1 MGREDPERGLMTFLT
16 SVLAFLVAIG
26 ILVTVHEYG
35 HYLAARMMG
44 VKVLRFSVGFGRPL
58 FTRHF
63 GRDRTEFVIAAVP
76 LGGYVK
82 MLDEREG
89 TVPPA
94 DVARAFNQK
103 SLSARTFVV
112 SAGPAANFLLAIV
125 LYAVMFM
132 VGVGGVKPVLG
143 EIAPDTPAAAAG
155 LERGQEILRV
165 GDRAVVDWEQANL
178 RLLDHAVRGER
189 VALLLREEDGREVE
203 HDLDLSDRQGLLGE
217 GQFLERV
224 GLRPYRPMLEPRIGS
239 VEGGSPA
246 AAAGLEVGD
255 RVLAVGGEPVGDWD
269 RWVEVVRAHPESD
282 LQVTVERDGRTLE
295 LRMSPEPVDADG
307 TTIGRIGA
315 GVDTDQSAARDMA
328 VLVRQGPISAF
339 VSGIE
344 RTWDVTT
351 LTLGILWRMVTGDA
365 SVKNISG
372 PVTIA
377 EFAGVSAVIGISA
390 FLGFLGLVSV
400 SLGII
405 NLLPIPMLDGGHLL
419 YYAAEAV
426 KGSPVSERTQ
436 MIGQQVGLLAIA
448 GLMTLALYND
458 LTRLFG

>member
-1 MGREDPERGLMTFLT
+1 MTFLT
-16 SVLAFLVAIG
+16 SLLAFAVAIG
-26 ILVTVHEYG
+26 VLVTVHEYG
-35 HYLAARMMG
+35 HYLAARLVG
-44 VKVLRFSVGFGRPL
+44 VKVLRFSVGFGRPI
-58 FTRHF
+58 FKRYF
-63 GRDRTEFVIAAVP
+63 GRDRTEFVIAALP

-89 TVPPA
+89 P
-94 DVARAFNQK
+94 VAQEEVTRAFNQK
-103 SLSARTFVV
+103 GLGARTFVV
-112 SAGPAANFLLAIV
+112 SAGPAANFLLAILV
-125 LYAVMFM
+125 YAVMFM
-132 VGVGGVKPVLG
+132 VGVGGIKPILG
-143 EIAPDTPAAAAG
+143 EVAPDTPAAEAG

-165 GDRAVVDWEQANL
+165 GDREVADWEQANL
-178 RLLDHAVRGER
+178 RLLDHAVRGEA
-189 VALLLREEDGREVE
+189 VTLLLRGTDGREIEREV
-203 HDLDLSDRQGLLGE
+203 DLRDRQALLAE
-217 GQFLERV
+217 GQFLDKL
-224 GLRPYRPMLEPRIGS
+224 GLQPYRPMLEPRIGA

-255 RVLAVGGEPVGDWD
+255 RVLAVDGEPVADWN
-269 RWVEVVRAHPESD
+269 RWVEVVRAHPEAD
-282 LQVTVERDGRTLE
+282 LRVTVERDGRTLE
-295 LRMSPEPVDADG
+295 LRMTPEATDHEGVA
-307 TTIGRIGA
+307 IGRIGA

-328 VLVRQGPISAF
+328 VLVRQGPGSAF
-339 VSGIE
+339 VSGAE
-344 RTWDVTT
+344 RTWDVTV
-351 LTLGILWRMVTGDA
+351 LTLGILWRMITGDA

-377 EFAGVSAVIGISA
+377 EFAGVSALIGISA

-436 MIGQQVGLLAIA
+436 IIGQQVGLLAIA
-448 GLMTLALYND
+448 GLMVLALYND

>member
-1 MGREDPERGLMTFLT
+1 MTFLT
-16 SVLAFLVAIG
+16 SVLAFIVAIG
-26 ILVTVHEYG
+26 VLVTVHEYG
-35 HYLAARMMG
+35 HYLAARLMG

-58 FTRHF
+58 FRRDF
-63 GRDRTEFVIAAVP
+63 GHDRTEFVIAALP

-89 TVPPA
+89 
-94 DVARAFNQK
+94 DVAPAERERAFNQK
-103 SLSARTFVV
+103 SLRARAFVV

-125 LYAVMFM
+125 VYAVMFM

-143 EIAPDTPAAAAG
+143 EIVADTPAAEAG
-155 LERGQEILRV
+155 LERGQQILRV
-165 GDRAVVDWEQANL
+165 GERAVVDWEQANL

-189 VALLLREEDGREVE
+189 VTLLLRDADGSEVE
-203 HDLDLSDRQGLLGE
+203 RVVDLRDRQALLGE
-217 GQFLERV
+217 GQFLEKL
-224 GLRPYRPMLEPRIGS
+224 GLRPYRPALEPRIGA
-239 VEGGSPA
+239 VESGSPA
-246 AAAGLEVGD
+246 AAAGLVPGD
-255 RVLAVGGEPVGDWD
+255 RVRGVNGDAVDDWNH
-269 RWVEVVRAHPESD
+269 WVEVVRARPEEE
-282 LQVTVERDGRTLE
+282 LRVRVERDGHHVE
-295 LRMSPEPVDADG
+295 LRMIPEPVQDG
-307 TTIGRIGA
+307 DTTIGRIGA
-315 GVDTDQSAARDMA
+315 GVDTDQAAARELA
-328 VLVRQGPISAF
+328 VLVRQGPISA
-339 VSGIE
+339 VWSGVE
-344 RTWDVTT
+344 RTWDVSI
-351 LTLGILWRMVTGDA
+351 LTLGILWRMITADA

-436 MIGQQVGLLAIA
+436 IIGQQVGLVAIA